1 MLRLLIAVVVSYL
14 VGGFPTA
21 LVTGKVFRGID
32 IRQHGSGNAGA
43 TNAFR
48 VLGWKVALPVM
59 IVDVLKGTFA
69 TLVISKLAVGS
80 VAWPVAAVELAC
92 GVAAGLG
99 HIWTPYAGFRG
110 GKGVGTALGVMIGLA
125 PLAMLFAALLWF
137 ALVMFTGYVSVG
149 SMLGAISVPF
159 FVALAAR
166 LQHRPVDTVTLVATV
181 FLAVL
186 IVFTHRS
193 NIRRLLSGTENRFN
207 TPFVRKRQAEAT

>member
-1 MLRLLIAVVVSYL
+1 MFRLLIAIIISYL
-14 VGGFPTA
+14 VGGIPTA

-48 VLGWKVALPVM
+48 VLGWKIALPVM
-59 IVDVLKGTFA
+59 LVDVLKGTFA
-69 TLVISKLAVGS
+69 TLVISKLALGS
-80 VAWPVAAVELAC
+80 VGWPATAVELAC
-92 GVAAGLG
+92 GVAAVFG

-110 GKGVGTALGVMIGLA
+110 GKGVGTALGVLIGLA
-125 PLAMLFAALLWF
+125 PLAMLFAALVWL

-149 SMLGAISVPF
+149 SMLGAVSVPF

-166 LQHRPVDTVTLVATV
+166 LQHQPLDGVTLGATV

-193 NIRRLLSGTENRFN
+193 NIRRLISGTENRFN
-207 TPFVRKRQAEAT
+207 TPFVKKRQAEAT

>member
-1 MLRLLIAVVVSYL
+1 VLRLLVAILVSYF

-48 VLGWKVALPVM
+48 VLGWKIALPVM

-69 TLVISKLAVGS
+69 TLVISKLALGAVG
-80 VAWPVAAVELAC
+80 WPPTAVELVC
-92 GVAAGLG
+92 GVAAVFG

-125 PLAMLFAALLWF
+125 PLAMLFAAVLWL
-137 ALVMFTGYVSVG
+137 AVVMFTGYVSVG
-149 SMLGAISVPF
+149 SMLGAVSVPF
-159 FVALAAR
+159 FVALAAK
-166 LQHRPVDTVTLVATV
+166 LQHQPVDRVTLGATV

-193 NIRRLLSGTENRFN
+193 NIRRLLAGTENRFN
-207 TPFVRKRQAEAT
+207 TPFVKKRRAEAA